1 VTACWR
7 MAGGEAVVS
16 LLETLKVAVRTVLGN
31 KLRSFLTTL
40 GIAIGVAAVI
50 GVVAVGQ
57 GTRNRVTAQIESL
70 GTYLLTVRIMGRG
83 PQAALSYTEMS
94 ELTADL
100 PGLAGAAP
108 VANAPATAKYGV
120 AEYDDC
126 TVTATNHEYEVVREA
141 KVERGRFLSPLD
153 VVYRQRVAVL
163 GQNVAREL
171 FGLADPVGQEITLN
185 GQSFLVVGVLAPRG
199 STVAG
204 SEDDQVV
211 VPITAAERLVGG
223 RGVRTV
229 YLKGENREAV
239 DRLSAEIEKRL
250 LRHFRGDQD
259 AFRIFNQ
266 TQMLETVS
274 QVSRTMTLMLA
285 GIAFISLLVG
295 GIGIM
300 NIMLVS
306 VVERTREIGLRKAL
320 GARKRDILS
329 QFLVESGLLGLV
341 GGLAGIV
348 AGVALAKVIGGW
360 IGVPVAAS
368 AGSALLALAF
378 ALAVGVGFGLY
389 PASRAARLDPI
400 RALRS
405 E

>member
-1 VTACWR
+1 

-16 LLETLKVAVRTVLGN
+16 LPETLRVAVRTVLGN

-83 PQAALSYTEMS
+83 PQAALSYAEMS

-108 VANAPATAKYGV
+108 VANAQATAKYGV
-120 AEYDDC
+120 TKYDDC
-126 TVTATNHEYEVVREA
+126 TVMATDHEYEVVREV

-153 VVYRQRVAVL
+153 VVFRQRAAVL

-199 STVAG
+199 STMAG

-223 RGVRTV
+223 RGIRSV
-229 YLKGENREAV
+229 YLKGESREAV
-239 DRLSAEIEKRL
+239 DLLSAEIEEWL

-274 QVSRTMTLMLA
+274 QVSQTMTLMLA

-320 GARKRDILS
+320 GARRRDILS

-341 GGLAGIV
+341 GGVAGI
-348 AGVALAKVIGGW
+348 ATGVV
-360 IGVPVAAS
+360 
-368 AGSALLALAF
+368 
-378 ALAVGVGFGLY
+378 
-389 PASRAARLDPI
+389 
-400 RALRS
+400 
-405 E
+405 